1 MCCLRR
7 SYSTTN
13 PEPEL
18 IKQRRGLA
26 KVIIDC
32 RFPAWFKEHEV
43 PPVSDFNEFPE
54 EIRKKAVRIIDK
66 ALDQR
71 LRTSSE
77 TDIDRVSR

>member
-1 MCCLRR
+1 
-7 SYSTTN
+7 
-13 PEPEL
+13 
-18 IKQRRGLA
+18 
-26 KVIIDC
+26 
-32 RFPAWFKEHEV
+32 
-43 PPVSDFNEFPE
+43 VSDFNEFPE